1 MTTRVSMEELIKDV
15 RIALDEN
22 ADQSSY
28 IQSNADN
35 LELDDIIRAK
45 LPEAARDVTESADV
59 EMLEP
64 ETMATELTVTEG
76 GGKLTVPDDFLR
88 LVSLKMKEWN
98 RSVTVV
104 AGEGSDIEL
113 MQRNRYT
120 RGTAMK
126 PVCVMAFDASG
137 KKVLEFFGKGTS
149 IDWVLYMPI
158 PAVENGYL
166 PISRLLRQAIVR
178 RAAGL
183 VLVSRGETERAAAFL
198 N

>member
-1 MTTRVSMEELIKDV
+1 MIRVAVDELIKEV

-22 ADQSSY
+22 ASQTEY
-28 IQSNADN
+28 IKTNADN
-35 LELDDIIRAK
+35 LELDDIIKAK
-45 LPEAARDVTESADV
+45 LPEAARDVTETADV
-59 EMLEP
+59 ELLEP
-64 ETMATELTVTEG
+64 ETMKTELTRTDG
-76 GGKLTVPDDFLR
+76 GGKLSVPEDFLR

-113 MQRNRYT
+113 MQRNKYT

-137 KKVLEFFGKGTS
+137 KKVIEFFGAGS
-149 IDWVLYMPI
+149 AIDWALYMPI
-158 PAVENGYL
+158 PVVENGYL

-178 RAAGL
+178 RTAGL
-183 VLVSRGETERAAAFL
+183 VLVSRGEVDKAAAFL